1 MPRRRM
7 LDPDFWSD
15 GRIKKLPPIE
25 RLFFLGLISHAD
37 DEGRI
42 QANPAFL
49 RSVIFPY
56 DDFTLEQI
64 NEMRTHILESNP
76 NAKLYE
82 NSGEEYLYF
91 KKWSRY
97 QKPSHPQPS
106 KLPKPP
112 EQPELQEL
120 VLEPVKEQDQP
131 QTRIIPSQVRL
142 GQSSLGK
149 VSIGKVSAVQED
161 FTEYLNSEKDL
172 TDFLT
177 TTLTEYMP
185 RGPTQVM
192 PVIKKLWLQ
201 ATGAGIPDKIFE
213 AVFACLKKYPIPV
226 LAISLVKAVKYSP
239 GKTKPA
245 NYVLT
250 IFEEQM
256 KEYEKARSP

>member
-1 MPRRRM
+1 MI
-7 LDPDFWSD
+7 DPDFWSD
-15 GRIKKLPPIE
+15 GRVKHLTPIE
-25 RLFFLGLISHAD
+25 RLFFLGLVSHAD

-64 NEMRTHILESNP
+64 NDMRAHILETNP
-76 NAKLYE
+76 NIQLYE

-112 EQPELQEL
+112 ELHEQ
-120 VLEPVKEQDQP
+120 VKEPVPEIIPEQNQP
-131 QTRIIPSQVRL
+131 QTGTIPSQVRL

-161 FTEYLNSEKDL
+161 FTEFLNNEKDL
-172 TDFLT
+172 TDFMT
-177 TTLTEYMP
+177 TTLEKYMP
-185 RGPTQVM
+185 LGPTQAM
-192 PVIKKLWLQ
+192 QFIKKLWLQ
-201 ATGAGIPDKIFE
+201 ATGQE
-213 AVFACLKKYPIPV
+213 VSSEVFQVVYMSLQKYPIPV
-226 LAISLVKAVKYSP
+226 LARSLVKAVKYSP

-245 NYVLT
+245 NYILAV
-250 IFEEQM
+250 FDEQM
-256 KEYEKARSP
+256 KEYEKE